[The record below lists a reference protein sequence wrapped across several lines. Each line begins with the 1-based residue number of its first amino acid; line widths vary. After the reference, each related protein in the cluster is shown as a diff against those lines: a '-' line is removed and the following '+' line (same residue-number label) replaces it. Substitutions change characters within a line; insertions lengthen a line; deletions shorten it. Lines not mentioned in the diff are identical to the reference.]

1 MNQYGRHTRQWITA
15 TVLLIFIGV
24 PLYAEEYAD
33 EPKFMQ
39 TPDVVYVGTPY
50 DVVSEMLHIAQVTK
64 DDLVVDLGCGDAR
77 MLVLAAQKYGSHGI
91 GYDIDP
97 DMVWASRRNA
107 EKNNVADLVQIIQA
121 DIFTVDISKADVLLI
136 YLLPEMNLKLIPQL
150 ESLKPGSRLVFH
162 NYDLGG
168 IVPEK
173 KVKVISN
180 EDNSSHTLYL
190 YTTPLKRSQELVAK
204 EP

>member
-1 MNQYGRHTRQWITA
+1 MHQYGRHTRQWITT
-15 TVLLIFIGV
+15 TVLLILIGV

-33 EPKFMQ
+33 EPKFMR

-77 MLVLAAQKYGSHGI
+77 MLVLAAQKYGSRGI

-97 DMVWASRRNA
+97 DMVWASRSNT
-107 EKNNVADLVQIIQA
+107 EKNNVADMVQIIQA
-121 DIFTVDISKADVLLI
+121 DIFTVDISNADVLLI

-162 NYDLGG
+162 NYELGG

-180 EDNSSHTLYL
+180 EDNSIHTLYL
-190 YTTPLKRSQELVAK
+190 YTTPLKRSQ
-204 EP
+204 

>member
-1 MNQYGRHTRQWITA
+1 MHQYGRHTRQWITT
-15 TVLLIFIGV
+15 TVLLILIGV

-33 EPKFMQ
+33 EPKFMR

-50 DVVSEMLHIAQVTK
+50 DVVSEMLHIAQVKK

-77 MLVLAAQKYGSHGI
+77 MLVLAAQKYGSRGI

-97 DMVWASRRNA
+97 DMVWASRRNV

-162 NYDLGG
+162 NYELGG

-180 EDNSSHTLYL
+180 EDNSIHTLYL
-190 YTTPLKRSQELVAK
+190 YTTPLKRSQ
-204 EP
+204 

>member
-1 MNQYGRHTRQWITA
+1 MHQYGRHTRQWITT
-15 TVLLIFIGV
+15 TVLLILIGV

-33 EPKFMQ
+33 EPKFMR

-77 MLVLAAQKYGSHGI
+77 MLVLAAQKYGSRGI

-97 DMVWASRRNA
+97 DMVWASRRNV

-162 NYDLGG
+162 NYELGG

-180 EDNSSHTLYL
+180 EDNSIHTLYL
-190 YTTPLKRSQELVAK
+190 YTTPLKRSQ
-204 EP
+204 